1 MMLYSSVS
9 CQLLAQAEEFSSQF
23 ILNHDFHQ
31 PVFMATQIICL
42 TKLHFY

>member
-23 ILNHDFHQ
+23 ILNHDVYGNTNYMFD
-31 PVFMATQIICL
+31 
-42 TKLHFY
+42 